1 MLHIYMI
8 VIIYNNENEWNINI
22 DINIIHI
29 EKKKLIAEEYLIC
42 YNL

>member
-1 MLHIYMI
+1 MI
-8 VIIYNNENEWNINI
+8 VIIYHNENEWNINI

-29 EKKKLIAEEYLIC
+29 EKKKLLAEEYLIR